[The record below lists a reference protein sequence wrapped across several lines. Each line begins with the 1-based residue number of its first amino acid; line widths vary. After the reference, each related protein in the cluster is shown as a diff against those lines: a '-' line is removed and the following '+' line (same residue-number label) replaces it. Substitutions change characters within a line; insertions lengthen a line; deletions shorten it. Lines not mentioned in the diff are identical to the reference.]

1 MGELIDFQQAKEDKD
16 EAELLALQLQV
27 EVALS
32 GLGPVTSGPMWL
44 DPETGDLVLLV
55 EIEVP

>member
-1 MGELIDFQQAKEDKD
+1 VGELIDFREAKEERA
-16 EAELLALQLQV
+16 EAQLKELQLSV
-27 EVALS
+27 EIALS

-44 DPETGDLVLLV
+44 DPDTGDIVLLV

>member
-1 MGELIDFQQAKEDKD
+1 MGELIDFQQAKEKRD

-27 EVALS
+27 EAALS